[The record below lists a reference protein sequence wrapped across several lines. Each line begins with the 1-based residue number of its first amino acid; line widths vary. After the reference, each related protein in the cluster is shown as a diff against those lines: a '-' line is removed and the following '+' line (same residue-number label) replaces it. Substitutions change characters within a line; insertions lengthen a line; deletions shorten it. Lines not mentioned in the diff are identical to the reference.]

1 MMSCTPHKALQR
13 GHSKCSPGTC
23 SIRNSKRLGSA
34 SRRHS
39 ATRRCLPS
47 PSAAV
52 KGSSGVI
59 LLTPV
64 PLTQNANLLIGS
76 RTRVSKAFGLR
87 ARSEERVK
95 GYRTQNTVTVLQR
108 GAKPAQERNEIN
120 GRGPP
125 PAGRM
130 PFMSDSILNRR
141 SAALSEL
148 GPA

>member
-34 SRRHS
+34 SKRHS
-39 ATRRCLPS
+39 ATRGCLPS

-76 RTRVSKAFGLR
+76 RTRVSKAFALESPQRGTSQGLSNAKYR
-87 ARSEERVK
+87 HRPPARSKACSREK
-95 GYRTQNTVTVLQR
+95 
-108 GAKPAQERNEIN
+108 RNKWQ
-120 GRGPP
+120 
-125 PAGRM
+125 
-130 PFMSDSILNRR
+130 
-141 SAALSEL
+141 
-148 GPA
+148 GPASGGKDAVYVGFDLEQA